1 MTTWSEIVGSMGGKA
16 RLSRNLLHASLV
28 LCLPFVLV
36 GCGQRADAPRTP
48 EDAVERFVGAVVSA
62 DTDTVDALV
71 VQGLTSADIDLLR
84 RAWTGSV
91 KPSRLT
97 TTGIELAGTMETV
110 RVYALMRI
118 GVEGASLRRLDD
130 DNHGIE
136 VWLVG
141 ETWKVA
147 RAW

>member
-1 MTTWSEIVGSMGGKA
+1 
-16 RLSRNLLHASLV
+16 
-28 LCLPFVLV
+28 
-36 GCGQRADAPRTP
+36 
-48 EDAVERFVGAVVSA
+48 
-62 DTDTVDALV
+62 
-71 VQGLTSADIDLLR
+71 
-84 RAWTGSV
+84 
-91 KPSRLT
+91 
-97 TTGIELAGTMETV
+97 METV